1 MENPEKSVVR
11 QPSFLT
17 FFFLKKSNKT
27 IAQSFPKVN
36 FQLLI
41 VLMSCLKGS
50 STCAHPSLHMF
61 GSREERKGRRK
72 GDEQRIAKGSL
83 VLLTWGQKGTSS
95 RAGASTG
102 HPRDANRTTVAP
114 LQWDLYNSGT

>member
-1 MENPEKSVVR
+1 MESPEKSVGR
-11 QPSFLT
+11 QPGFLT
-17 FFFLKKSNKT
+17 FFFYPKKSNKA

-50 STCAHPSLHMF
+50 STCAHPSLRVF

-72 GDEQRIAKGSL
+72 VGK
-83 VLLTWGQKGTSS
+83 
-95 RAGASTG
+95 TG
-102 HPRDANRTTVAP
+102 
-114 LQWDLYNSGT
+114 